1 MHSWASCLALGLMYA
16 ASCFLSEAVQ
26 TSGVQAQ
33 GLHMCLCA
41 GPRISHAAE
50 MLLEVQQWLQKTL
63 PYWDRKGGR
72 DHIWLMSHVSTVS
85 VAQQRSCL
93 FPK

>member
-1 MHSWASCLALGLMYA
+1 MI
-16 ASCFLSEAVQ
+16 
-26 TSGVQAQ
+26 
-33 GLHMCLCA
+33 LCA

-72 DHIWLMSHVSTVS
+72 DHIWLMSHVRPMPLMGLFP
-85 VAQQRSCL
+85 VAQQQNLSL
-93 FPK
+93 AKQ